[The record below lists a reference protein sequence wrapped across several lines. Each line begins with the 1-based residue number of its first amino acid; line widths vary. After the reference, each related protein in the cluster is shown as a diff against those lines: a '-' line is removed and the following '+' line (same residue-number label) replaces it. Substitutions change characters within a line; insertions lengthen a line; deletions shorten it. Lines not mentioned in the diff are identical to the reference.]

1 MKKYTGYLLVGL
13 VSSMTTMGGFYL
25 MNENGSNPFITNA
38 SHQKNGDFEFVDYK
52 GNYNYDAPNFV
63 QASNKAVH
71 TVVSIK
77 NYSNQ
82 RQQQQQ
88 QMFDPFDFFF
98 GQPEQQQRTDISRR
112 DPPAIHCCLR
122 GDAIKG
128 PAGAVDG
135 QGKAKYPGRERM
147 AAGCGRRRGRR
158 GAFLRFHSLRSLP
171 RPTACQRLLPSLSSS
186 AYRLPSQAPT

>member
-1 MKKYTGYLLVGL
+1 
-13 VSSMTTMGGFYL
+13 

-38 SHQKNGDFEFVDYK
+38 SNQKNGDFEFVDYK
-52 GNYNYDAPNFV
+52 GNYGYDAPNFV

-98 GQPEQQQRTDISRR
+98 GQF
-112 DPPAIHCCLR
+112 
-122 GDAIKG
+122 GDNL
-128 PAGAVDG
+128 
-135 QGKAKYPGRERM
+135 Q
-147 AAGCGRRRGRR
+147 
-158 GAFLRFHSLRSLP
+158 
-171 RPTACQRLLPSLSSS
+171 LSQTKVE
-186 AYRLPSQAPT
+186 YFYQAMFVYHDVRWFNITMNNTCFMSFT